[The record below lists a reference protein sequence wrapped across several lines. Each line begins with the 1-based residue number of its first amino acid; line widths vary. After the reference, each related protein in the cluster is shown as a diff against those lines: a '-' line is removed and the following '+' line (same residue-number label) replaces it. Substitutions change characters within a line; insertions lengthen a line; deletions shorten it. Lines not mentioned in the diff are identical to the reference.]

1 MLYENEEKDVLVV
14 VGKDSEK
21 MFIFT
26 YEAKHSYFDI
36 LLDSV
41 ESILDNFTLCE
52 EIFSLSSNLNIHTGN
67 ILWKENSLLENID
80 DSLEAQIANF
90 NYIVNYKLPGQLKS
104 TMLDSKMARYQ
115 FLGLEENQQINISV
129 SISPKDIYYYL
140 DTVDDDYLYP
150 YYQKENVSNYHDT
163 LEESPTKDYNRYL
176 YERIYQYE
184 NNQYQMILLIYELNR
199 NHTFIVEVS
208 AINTNIPKKWVDGIQ
223 ILSIKNYAGYTD
235 TKKEGEYQIFDLK
248 NFKDYQ
254 YNKIEIASF
263 KIPTKWE
270 EITSK
275 QLQGNIY
282 QSRSFGIDY
291 LSKLDYYLYRVD
303 YYFDRTYSK
312 NLSSLLNQQVNNEKN
327 SMTYKYKYGKYED
340 IHFDKKWMLHGN
352 EFYCYRGGYTD
363 VNKVYVDMVLLYAT
377 TDGGL
382 LKIKVLG
389 NGAKIQDSFLEELS
403 QFSTREE

>member
-1 MLYENEEKDVLVV
+1 MKRLIRKYKWLIVTSIFTLVVVLLLGTHFFFRKEIMIKEYKNEYYTFQYDSSWKLEENDKKVILKHSNGSSISIDFLVLKDESRYQNIDEMSSQIFFDIQKQNSNYHLLTDQKLKVTKNYYEGYQMLYENEEKDVLVV

-129 SISPKDIYYYL
+129 SISPKDIYDYL

-208 AINTNIPKKWVDGIQ
+208 AINTNIPKK
-223 ILSIKNYAGYTD
+223 
-235 TKKEGEYQIFDLK
+235 
-248 NFKDYQ
+248 
-254 YNKIEIASF
+254 
-263 KIPTKWE
+263 
-270 EITSK
+270 
-275 QLQGNIY
+275 
-282 QSRSFGIDY
+282 RSGRR
-291 LSKLDYYLYRVD
+291 L
-303 YYFDRTYSK
+303 
-312 NLSSLLNQQVNNEKN
+312 
-327 SMTYKYKYGKYED
+327 
-340 IHFDKKWMLHGN
+340 
-352 EFYCYRGGYTD
+352 
-363 VNKVYVDMVLLYAT
+363 
-377 TDGGL
+377 
-382 LKIKVLG
+382 
-389 NGAKIQDSFLEELS
+389 
-403 QFSTREE
+403 